1 MAFESCGTLL
11 LMESITQKFA
21 DLIFFQ
27 LMRDTSPRAKLRL
40 TTTIVPDLPRR
51 SFHTPWGASSK
62 FLPWRGFSR
71 RCRRCHLQGSIAVGP
86 WN

>member
-21 DLIFFQ
+21 DLIFFR

-62 FLPWRGFSR
+62 FLKPSLARILSQMSLLSSTG
-71 RCRRCHLQGSIAVGP
+71 
-86 WN
+86 